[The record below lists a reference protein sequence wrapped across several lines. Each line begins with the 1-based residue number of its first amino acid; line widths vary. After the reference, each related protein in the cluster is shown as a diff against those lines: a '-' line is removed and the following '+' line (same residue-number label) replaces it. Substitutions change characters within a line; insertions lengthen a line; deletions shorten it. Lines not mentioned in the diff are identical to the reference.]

1 MLNNDSGEVTHY
13 VGDVKKDYNLY
24 VSKLSSGWSVGVAIP
39 DENVV
44 SANRMLLMNLGLG
57 LNVLNMLIVIVFLI
71 QNARNSKQLRED
83 TLTGLSN
90 RSYIMKQMRNR
101 LKRSNGTLLLVDLD
115 NFKEVNDNYG
125 HDHGDLVLMRVAEVL
140 QGCFRKTDCIGRLGG
155 DEFVIYVD
163 ASLAD
168 DILNN
173 KVEEVVRQVSALS
186 EQYPSSNLSISVGGC
201 RCKKGDK
208 YSEVFKHAD
217 EALYQV
223 KKSGK
228 CGFVMSDYA

>member
-1 MLNNDSGEVTHY
+1 M
-13 VGDVKKDYNLY
+13 
-24 VSKLSSGWSVGVAIP
+24 
-39 DENVV
+39 
-44 SANRMLLMNLGLG
+44 
-57 LNVLNMLIVIVFLI
+57 
-71 QNARNSKQLRED
+71 
-83 TLTGLSN
+83 
-90 RSYIMKQMRNR
+90 
-101 LKRSNGTLLLVDLD
+101 
-115 NFKEVNDNYG
+115 
-125 HDHGDLVLMRVAEVL
+125 VAEVL
-140 QGCFRKTDCIGRLGG
+140 QSCFRKTDCIGRLGG

-186 EQYPSSNLSISVGGC
+186 QQYPSSNLSISVGGC